1 MGSHF
6 GTTLSGKQGRIIIKT
21 SDADVIYFDKQMTN
35 TSELWVQMG
44 NVSSVKDG
52 RRVLP
57 GAHAHTNLLPFPKKE
72 EVVLHPERACAPGR
86 TL

>member
-1 MGSHF
+1 MILQALHADKR
-6 GTTLSGKQGRIIIKT
+6 LKELGKQGRIIIKT

-57 GAHAHTNLLPFPKKE
+57 GAHALLLK
-72 EVVLHPERACAPGR
+72 VVI
-86 TL
+86 